1 MLPQACAAA
10 GRRRAAARR
19 ARERCDRLA
28 AMSRKYGQRG
38 YMEGERREPSGRGG
52 GARSGAAP
60 LRREPPPARHDLD
73 RPRGRGLGA
82 PSEETFRC
90 AVCGTQQ
97 AAPQAAMFDAA
108 CEKCGADLH
117 TCTNCTHFDTAARWE
132 CRRWEER
139 QAAALGPAAKKSKR
153 NDCPLYTAKATLE
166 FAQEKPAAADPDD
179 PRAAFDALFKL

>member
-1 MLPQACAAA
+1 MA
-10 GRRRAAARR
+10 
-19 ARERCDRLA
+19 CDRFA

-38 YMEGERREPSGRGG
+38 YQEGERREPREGGRPG
-52 GARSGAAP
+52 GAPAH
-60 LRREPPPARHDLD
+60 REPPPPRHNLD

-97 AAPQAAMFDAA
+97 APPPPEDLAAA
-108 CEKCGADLH
+108 CAKCGAELH
-117 TCTNCTHFDTAARWE
+117 TCTHCTHFDTAARWE

-139 QAAALGPAAKKSKR
+139 QAAALGPVARKSKR
-153 NDCPLYTAKATLE
+153 NDCPLFAPRATLE
-166 FAQEKPAAADPDD
+166 FAREKPADTTADPDD

>member
-1 MLPQACAAA
+1 
-10 GRRRAAARR
+10 
-19 ARERCDRLA
+19 
-28 AMSRKYGQRG
+28 MSRKYGQRG
-38 YMEGERREPSGRGG
+38 YMEGDRREPSGAGGRSGG
-52 GARSGAAP
+52 GAP
-60 LRREPPPARHDLD
+60 LRREPPPPRHNLD

-97 AAPQAAMFDAA
+97 TAPAADAFAAT

-117 TCTNCTHFDTAARWE
+117 SCTNCTCFDTAARWE

-139 QAAALGPAAKKSKR
+139 QAAGLGPVTKKSRR
-153 NDCPLYTAKATLE
+153 NDCPLYAAKATLE
-166 FAQEKPAAADPDD
+166 FAKEKPAADPDD